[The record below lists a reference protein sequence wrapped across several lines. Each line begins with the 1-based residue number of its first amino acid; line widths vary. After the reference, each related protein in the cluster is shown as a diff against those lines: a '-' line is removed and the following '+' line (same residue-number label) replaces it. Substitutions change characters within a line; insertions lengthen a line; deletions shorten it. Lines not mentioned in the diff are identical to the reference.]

1 MNVNYDTLFSKES
14 AKLITKLV
22 KTRDESL
29 AQKYPVGAKIMTS
42 RCPDMDE
49 EEVLLA
55 PVFNT
60 ETFQQFLQFPE
71 NHDGY
76 LSSSGYQSDG
86 QGSGGSSSGAP
97 GPSTSS
103 SSHNHHNCAANT
115 PTKTIQEV
123 LNEFV
128 VDPGEQFPD
137 EYFQTKSNRGGRKKY

>member
-55 PVFNT
+55 PVFNS
-60 ETFQQFLQFPE
+60 ETFQQFLQLPE

-97 GPSTSS
+97 GPSSS
-103 SSHNHHNCAANT
+103 SNHHHNSAANT
-115 PTKTIQEV
+115 SKTIQEV

-128 VDPGEQFPD
+128 VDPGEPFPD
-137 EYFQTKSNRGGRKKY
+137 EYFQTKRNRGRKKY